1 MDFAKG
7 VPCMPLWR
15 KNGNYCDHH
24 KGTILAKTIQSLLKG
39 LFPSAVQLIPK
50 LLICGTQTHET
61 TVSQLHDRELQTTS
75 YLSLIQERIEVHIRF
90 RKYSVKTAWPFPCSC
105 SLTIFVHFLFLFFF
119 FLLFPQGISLYIP
132 KLGLCYLHM
141 FFRLTR
147 LFEHLYPLTS
157 LNNCYMIPF

>member
-24 KGTILAKTIQSLLKG
+24 KGTTLAKTIQSLLKG

-119 FLLFPQGISLYIP
+119 FSPIPPRDIFIHPKARTLLFTYVLQINKTVWASLSTY
-132 KLGLCYLHM
+132 
-141 FFRLTR
+141 
-147 LFEHLYPLTS
+147 
-157 LNNCYMIPF
+157 